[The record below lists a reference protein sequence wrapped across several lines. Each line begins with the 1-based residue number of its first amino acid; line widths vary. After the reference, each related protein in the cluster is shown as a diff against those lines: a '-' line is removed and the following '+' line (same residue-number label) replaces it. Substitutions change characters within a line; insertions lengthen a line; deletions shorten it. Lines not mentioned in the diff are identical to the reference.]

1 MLCFLTTKSS
11 ASTTNKY
18 SISAV
23 GAGSNVNVH
32 VPFPLSTATG
42 PPFGSVPPWTCHTYD
57 VALLHTVVVT
67 VNGYE
72 HEPSSMLH

>member
-1 MLCFLTTKSS
+1 M
-11 ASTTNKY
+11 
-18 SISAV
+18 
-23 GAGSNVNVH
+23 NVH

-42 PPFGSVPPWTCHTYD
+42 PPFGSQFHHGPVIRTD

-72 HEPSSMLH
+72 HEPSSTVALAL